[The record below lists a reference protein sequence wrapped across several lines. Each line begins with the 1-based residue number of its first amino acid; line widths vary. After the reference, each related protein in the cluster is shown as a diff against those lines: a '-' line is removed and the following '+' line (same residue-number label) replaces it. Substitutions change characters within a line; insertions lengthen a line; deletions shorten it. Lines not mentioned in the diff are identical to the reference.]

1 MWPSPSNSM
10 LPVVNPPT
18 PPLPWKHRRV
28 FHGFGGK
35 RLGATPRWRGPQA
48 ERNGGGFSSRW
59 CIGWVGENGRGWI
72 YWLIGCCW
80 SLSQDLCLDVVG
92 YYWKCQNS
100 CRMHLVQ
107 GIFKQKSWLVKK
119 WRCLSHFDKRWI
131 LKKLPW
137 HFVLHLY
144 NYIYIHWNN
153 IFWGDRSINPGHQH
167 LEDREFNHGIPHH
180 RHGFFLWAQLTGYER
195 WPWSE
200 VLTCIPYPYHPWDWY
215 IYV

>member
-144 NYIYIHWNN
+144 NSVYIYIETTFFGGTVPSIPDIN
-153 IFWGDRSINPGHQH
+153 IWRIVNSIMASLIIGMVFFFEPSWRDMKDGHGPRS
-167 LEDREFNHGIPHH
+167 
-180 RHGFFLWAQLTGYER
+180 
-195 WPWSE
+195 
-200 VLTCIPYPYHPWDWY
+200 
-215 IYV
+215 